1 MVVYNLERLFYSI
14 LLGVGC
20 YLIYEGDVVQKY
32 LRRRTNFAIHEEDIS
47 ELPTIVTYIYPYSDT
62 FQLGRDFNIQF
73 KAGLLAVPLEGLN
86 LTMGKNKIRSLRTT
100 FFQYTYNMLT
110 IFRK

>member
-32 LRRRTNFAIHEEDIS
+32 LRRRTNFAVHEEDMT
-47 ELPTIVTYIYPYSDT
+47 ELPTIVTYIYPYSND
-62 FQLGRDFNIQF
+62 FKIGRDFEIQF
-73 KAGLLAVPLEGLN
+73 KAGILAIPLTCQN
-86 LTMGKNKIRSLRTT
+86 LILIT
-100 FFQYTYNMLT
+100 
-110 IFRK
+110 